1 MLFVR
6 EDRRLVRFFN
16 LRINA
21 KDASFE
27 NINVG
32 PNLSPFMPK
41 DKITQFCSEFNSIT
55 EIYKSKE
62 IPIYLRLFLYTD
74 GSFFFVVRGPSFSFL
89 LKILFST
96 YSLNNEAF
104 QNIEG
109 IKLNEL
115 YEIIIFKNFFFNKLI
130 KLNSFILKDQIR
142 NNFFR
147 LHLLKI
153 SYA

>member
-21 KDASFE
+21 RDASFE

-41 DKITQFCSEFNSIT
+41 DKITKFCVEFNNLT
-55 EIYKSKE
+55 ELYKFKE

-74 GSFFFVVRGPSFSFL
+74 GSFFFVLRGPSFTFL
-89 LKILFST
+89 IKILFNI
-96 YSLNNEAF
+96 YSIDKESF
-104 QNIEG
+104 HNIEG

-115 YEIIIFKNFFFNKLI
+115 YKINIFKNLFFNKLI
-130 KLNSFILKDQIR
+130 KLNSFILKNQIR

-153 SYA
+153 TYA

>member
-6 EDRRLVRFFN
+6 EDRRLIRFFN

-21 KDASFE
+21 QDASFE

-41 DKITQFCSEFNSIT
+41 DKITQFCSEFNKAT
-55 EIYKSKE
+55 LFYKSKD

-74 GSFFFVVRGPSFSFL
+74 GSFFFVLRGPSFSYFI
-89 LKILFST
+89 KVLFCL
-96 YSLNNEAF
+96 YSLDKESINS
-104 QNIEG
+104 IEG

-115 YEIIIFKNFFFNKLI
+115 YDINILKNFFFNKLI
-130 KLNSFILKDQIR
+130 KVDSFILKNQIK

-147 LHLLKI
+147 LHNLKVT
-153 SYA
+153 YE